1 MKDFAI
7 KIREML
13 PEIDSGWDEDIE
25 RVLIEVAAQTRREA
39 LNEAIE
45 YCAKYREAYAEDLF
59 PTRALNVSDLDM
71 SNISGRMGRFLLDSC
86 IKDFKALAAQG
97 KDGVE

>member
-45 YCAKYREAYAEDLF
+45 YCAKYVSIKIDMRDGGFILMDRDGKRISLEEIKSQEA
-59 PTRALNVSDLDM
+59 S
-71 SNISGRMGRFLLDSC
+71 
-86 IKDFKALAAQG
+86 
-97 KDGVE
+97 